1 MLKKIVLFVFAF
13 TLIFIIDQS
22 MKYYTLNTLC
32 ASNEI
37 INGTIYMQ
45 EGEELFPQNSCASK
59 RQGEYIS
66 LVGTLNTGVAFSMF
80 SGSEQLKYIHL
91 GLLLVLFA
99 YLLWQRRFFSDHL
112 IAFGLLFGA
121 GFSNLFDRFVYGGVV
136 DMFFWH
142 KWFEFAVF
150 NVADATINL
159 SVAIILIKEIFS
171 RKKRKNEWNLD

>member
-1 MLKKIVLFVFAF
+1 MLKKVVIFTFIF

-22 MKYYTLNTLC
+22 VKHWTLNTLC

-37 INGTIYMQ
+37 INGTIFMS
-45 EGEELFPQNSCASK
+45 EGEELFPQNSCAGK
-59 RQGEYIS
+59 RQGEYLS

-91 GLLLVLFA
+91 ALLVGLLL
-99 YLLWQRRFFSDHL
+99 YLLWQRRFFNEHL
-112 IAFGLLFGA
+112 FAFSLLFGA

-159 SVAIILIKEIFS
+159 SVFIILVKEIFFRK
-171 RKKRKNEWNLD
+171 RKKTELDFV